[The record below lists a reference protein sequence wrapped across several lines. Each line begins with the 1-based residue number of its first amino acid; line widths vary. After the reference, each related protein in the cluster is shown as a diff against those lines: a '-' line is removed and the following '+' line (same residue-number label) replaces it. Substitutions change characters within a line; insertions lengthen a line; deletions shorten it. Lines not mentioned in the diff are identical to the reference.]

1 MKKTYQCPETLLTAI
16 ELQQMIAGSNN
27 YGEPEKGQDLGAAEE
42 TSATSGNLSRRR
54 NVWDDDEEMNE
65 ELY

>member
-1 MKKTYQCPETLLTAI
+1 MKKTYQSPETVLTDL

-54 NVWDDDEEMNE
+54 SVWGDEEE
-65 ELY
+65 FEDEQF